1 MDLGRPCSIA
11 NIVRFTMTCVW
22 AEAQMDLGR
31 PCSIANI
38 VRFTMTCVWAAAQ
51 MDLGRPWRP
60 AAASMI
66 RFQFALGVILASW
79 FPIQVELMDTPGR
92 DKCAANHRTT
102 PRIPTWGTRP
112 PDSDRLITNLE
123 FFPLPSRGD
132 LGARAGLKFW
142 RGLPQGVSLEPLSII
157 KSRVSAG
164 PNRSR

>member
-1 MDLGRPCSIA
+1 
-11 NIVRFTMTCVW
+11 MTCEW

-66 RFQFALGVILASW
+66 RFQLALGVILASW

-123 FFPLPSRGD
+123 FFPLPCPSTSLSGPMPSP
-132 LGARAGLKFW
+132 ARDQAA
-142 RGLPQGVSLEPLSII
+142 RRPYPQAKQNAASPC
-157 KSRVSAG
+157 
-164 PNRSR
+164 